1 MTILT
6 FIETLIHIF
15 IIFESFSLFTFLWL
29 LNELNSMI
37 LAASGA
43 TQPFDGQVAGI
54 LEAGPHGSFER
65 SYMTS

>member
-6 FIETLIHIF
+6 FIETLIRIF
-15 IIFESFSLFTFLWL
+15 IPLSLLPFSPFLWL

-43 TQPFDGQVAGI
+43 KRLLDGRVAG
-54 LEAGPHGSFER
+54 LSEDGSHGSFER
-65 SYMTS
+65 SYMAS